1 MSVEGPYR
9 VECAQQFPFGL
20 LLVGGIEKKFEYDPG
35 RKAEERRQDRH
46 KETGLPLWTC
56 SVIDLDPESNV
67 KNFDV
72 TIAAEV
78 QPVAPGLAANAPARL
93 VQLDGLE
100 IAARTKVTGKNW
112 QTKQDITR
120 VVHYVTA
127 TGISAVKAAG
137 AEGPKAA

>member
-9 VECAQQFPFGL
+9 VESAKQFPFGL
-20 LLVGGIEKKFEYDPG
+20 VLVGGIEKKLEYDPD
-35 RKAEERRQDRH
+35 RKAEDRRQDRH
-46 KETGLPLWTC
+46 KETGLPLWSC

-67 KNFDV
+67 KTFDV
-72 TIAAEV
+72 TIVAEV

-93 VQLDGLE
+93 VQLEGLE
-100 IAARTKVTGKNW
+100 ITARTKVTGKNW
-112 QTKQDITR
+112 KTKQDITR
-120 VVHYVTA
+120 VVYYVTA